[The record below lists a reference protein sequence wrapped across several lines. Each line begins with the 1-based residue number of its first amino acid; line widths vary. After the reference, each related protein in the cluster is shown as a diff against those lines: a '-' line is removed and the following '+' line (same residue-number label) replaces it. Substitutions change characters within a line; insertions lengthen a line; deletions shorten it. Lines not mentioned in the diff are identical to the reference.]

1 MRLAKIMVWV
11 FLLGGVL
18 NSNPAFAQIGQVMTV
33 NGPIQ
38 PSEMGSTLVHEHVFL
53 DWTGAER
60 MNSRLWKNED
70 AFKVI
75 LPHLK
80 KCQALGIKTFMDCTP
95 NFIGRNPLLLKRLAD
110 STGLQF
116 MTNTG
121 YYGAVNNKYLPAIA
135 FKASARHLSRI
146 WIREFRKGI
155 GKTGIRPGFIK
166 IGVNGDSTLSPMH
179 EKLIRAAALTH
190 LKTGLTIVAHTGP
203 YAPARQ
209 QVNIITE
216 MGLHPSAWVWTH
228 AQGGNSA
235 EHEDLARRGAWISL
249 DGLGWV
255 HPIDHNGDSTDLKKY
270 VRQIVF
276 LKQKGLLQHLL
287 ISHDAGWFTHGM
299 PGGGKFMPF
308 SNIFELVIPL
318 LKKEGF
324 SQEDFDQLLVKNP
337 QGAFTLSVR
346 KGRKGKPTSL
356 TNLTR

>member
-1 MRLAKIMVWV
+1 MRLTKTMIRFFVMVWV
-11 FLLGGVL
+11 F
-18 NSNPAFAQIGQVMTV
+18 NSNLASAQVGQIMTV
-33 NGPIQ
+33 NGAIAPAD
-38 PSEMGSTLVHEHVFL
+38 MGTSLVHEHVFL

-60 MNSRLWKNED
+60 MNPRLWKNEE

-80 KCQALGIKTFMDCTP
+80 KCQALGVKTFMDCTP
-95 NFIGRNPLLLKRLAD
+95 NFIGRNPLLLKKLAD
-110 STGLQF
+110 STGLQI

-121 YYGAVNNKYLPAIA
+121 YYGAVNNKYLPAMA
-135 FKASARHLSRI
+135 FKTSARHLSRI

-166 IGVNGDSTLSPMH
+166 IGVNGDSVLSPMH

-209 QVNIITE
+209 QVNIVSE
-216 MGLHPSAWVWTH
+216 MGLDPSAWVWTH
-228 AQGGNSA
+228 AQGGNST

-255 HPIDHNGDSTDLKKY
+255 HPMDHNGDSTDLKKY
-270 VRQIVF
+270 VRQIVY
-276 LKQKGLLQHLL
+276 LKHKDLLSKLL
-287 ISHDAGWFTHGM
+287 ISHDAGWFTHSM

-308 SNIFELVIPL
+308 TTIFELVIPL

-346 KGRKGKPTSL
+346 KAHQGKSTSL
-356 TNLTR
+356 TSLTR